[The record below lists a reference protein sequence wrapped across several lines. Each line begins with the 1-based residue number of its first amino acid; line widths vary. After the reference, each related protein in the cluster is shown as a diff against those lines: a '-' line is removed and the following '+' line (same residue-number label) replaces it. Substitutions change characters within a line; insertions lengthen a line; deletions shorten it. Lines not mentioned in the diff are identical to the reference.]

1 MTDTPQKH
9 AQHHP
14 QNQADARPDR
24 PAVEKP
30 RPFLN
35 IRHKEKGGKAAAS
48 AGVID
53 GAAPDAALT
62 LGPKRLERAP
72 DTYTPPKDG
81 LGRYVALGMAAVVL
95 LVGGVGGWAATTEI
109 SGAVVASG
117 LLVVD
122 SSVKPIQHPTGG
134 VVKTLNVRNGD
145 KVKAGDLLLQLD
157 ETVLRA
163 QMLMT
168 SKQLDELRVREA
180 RLKAER
186 DNATSVSIPPDL
198 EARRQSEP
206 HIADAIKGELG
217 LFESRLQAHTKLLDQ
232 LTERVAQL
240 KEEISGVESQTEAK
254 NLEIDLIQKE
264 LDGLEKL
271 EEQQL
276 VTTNRITNMRREAV
290 RLRGERAQLISAAAG
305 SRGRIAEIE
314 INMLQRVDDRQ
325 TEVVKELREVQSKLN
340 ELGERKVAATDQLMR
355 VDILAPQDGTIH
367 ELAVHAKGAVVQAG
381 NPIMMVVPRDD
392 QLVVEARIPPGEID
406 RVRYGST
413 AFLMFTAL
421 NQRTTPIING
431 QVTRISADLSR
442 DEVTGQHYYNA
453 RIAIEEAEL
462 ARLGEVDL
470 IPGMPVDVQIRTEDR
485 TALSYLLKPF
495 TDQAMRAFRER

>member
-1 MTDTPQKH
+1 MTEKSSQPPQGP
-9 AQHHP
+9 AS
-14 QNQADARPDR
+14 PDG
-24 PAVEKP
+24 KP

-35 IRHKEKGGKAAAS
+35 IRHKDKGEKAAGEAAS
-48 AGVID
+48 AEM
-53 GAAPDAALT
+53 L
-62 LGPKRLERAP
+62 LGPTRLDRKQ
-72 DTYTPPKDG
+72 DTYKPPKDG
-81 LGRYVALGMAAVVL
+81 LGRYIMLGIAAVLL

-117 LLVVD
+117 FLVVD

-134 VVKTLNVRNGD
+134 VVKDVKVRNGD

-186 DNATSVSIPPDL
+186 DEATSVEIPVDL
-198 EARRQSEP
+198 SARKAEP
-206 HIADAIKGELG
+206 HIGDAIKGEVS
-217 LFESRLQAHTKLLDQ
+217 LFQSRMQAHTKLINQ
-232 LTERVAQL
+232 LQERVAQL

-254 NLEIDLIQKE
+254 NLEIALIMKE
-264 LDGLEKL
+264 LEGLETL
-271 EEQQL
+271 EEKQL

-290 RLRGERAQLISAAAG
+290 RLKGERAQLIAGAAQ

-314 INMLQRVDDRQ
+314 INMLQRVDDRR

-340 ELGERKVAATDQLMR
+340 ELSERKVAATDQLMR

-367 ELAVHAKGAVVQAG
+367 ELTVHAKGAVIQPG
-381 NPIMMVVPRDD
+381 NPIMMVVPQDD
-392 QLVVEARIPPGEID
+392 QLVVEARIPPGQID

-413 AFLMFTAL
+413 AFLLFSAL
-421 NQRTTPIING
+421 NQRTTPIVDG
-431 QVTRISADLSR
+431 KVTRISPDLSR
-442 DEVTGQHYYNA
+442 DEVSGQYYYSS
-453 RIAIEEAEL
+453 RIELSEQQL
-462 ARLGEVDL
+462 ARLGEVEL

-495 TDQAMRAFRER
+495 MDQVTRAFRER